1 MLEQLAA
8 VILPVVVIAGIGYI
22 WSRLSRPF
30 DNALVT
36 QLVSL
41 IGSPCLVASSLTSL
55 HVDPQSLGLMALAT
69 ILVFSG
75 MFVLGFAVLKV
86 MGLPMHSYLPA
97 VVFSNA
103 GNMGL
108 PLALF
113 AFGNSGLALATALV
127 FTGMFILGFAVLKFM
142 GLPMHSYLPAVVF
155 SNSGNMGLPLALFA
169 FGESGLALAVVYF
182 AFSSTLQFTAGMSIA
197 AGTTSV
203 KQLARMP
210 VLYAVAASFVLIVTG
225 VSVPPFVANTLQIL
239 GGLTIPLM
247 LLALGVS
254 LASLR
259 IRSLPRNLFL
269 SLVRMIGGFAMSFL
283 IAWALDLPPMAR
295 GVLLIQASMPVAV
308 FNYLFAQYYQR
319 RPEDVAAMVIISTLL
334 SFGTL
339 PFLIYYVLAAA

>member
-1 MLEQLAA
+1 VLSQLSA
-8 VILPVVVIAGIGYI
+8 VVLPVVIIAGIGYA
-22 WSRLSRPF
+22 WARLSRPF

-41 IGSPCLVASSLTSL
+41 IGSPCLVAGSLTSL
-55 HVDPQSLGLMALAT
+55 HVQPESLGMMALAT

-97 VVFSNA
+97 IVFSNA

-113 AFGNSGLALATALV
+113 AFGD
-127 FTGMFILGFAVLKFM
+127 
-142 GLPMHSYLPAVVF
+142 
-155 SNSGNMGLPLALFA
+155 
-169 FGESGLALAVVYF
+169 SGLALAVVYF
-182 AFSSTLQFTAGMSIA
+182 AFSATLQFTAG
-197 AGTTSV
+197 
-203 KQLARMP
+203 
-210 VLYAVAASFVLIVTG
+210 
-225 VSVPPFVANTLQIL
+225 
-239 GGLTIPLM
+239 
-247 LLALGVS
+247 VS
-254 LASLR
+254 LAGLTV
-259 IRSLPRNLFL
+259 RSLPRNLFL
-269 SLVRMIGGFAMSFL
+269 SLVRMIGGFALSVL
-283 IAWALDLPPMAR
+283 VAWALDLPPMAR

-339 PFLIYYVLAAA
+339 PFLIYYVLSAAQ

>member
-8 VILPVVVIAGIGYI
+8 VILPVVIIAGIGYA
-22 WSRLSRPF
+22 WARLSRPF

-41 IGSPCLVASSLTSL
+41 IGSPCLVAGSLTSL
-55 HVDPQSLGLMALAT
+55 HVQPASLAMMALAT

-75 MFVLGFAVLKV
+75 MFVLGFAVLKI

-113 AFGNSGLALATALV
+113 AFGD
-127 FTGMFILGFAVLKFM
+127 
-142 GLPMHSYLPAVVF
+142 
-155 SNSGNMGLPLALFA
+155 
-169 FGESGLALAVVYF
+169 SGLALAVVYF
-182 AFSSTLQFTAGMSIA
+182 AFSATLQFTAGVSLA

-203 KQLARMP
+203 RHLMKMP
-210 VLYAVAASFVLIVTG
+210 VIYAVAGSAVFILAG
-225 VSVPPFVANTLQIL
+225 LEVPAFIANTLEIL

-247 LLALGVS
+247 LMALGVS
-254 LASLR
+254 LASLSV
-259 IRSLPRNLFL
+259 RSLPRNLFL
-269 SLVRMIGGFAMSFL
+269 SLVRMAGGFALSFL
-283 IAWALDLPPMAR
+283 VAWALDLPPMAR

-308 FNYLFAQYYQR
+308 FNYLFAQYYRR
-319 RPEDVAAMVIISTLL
+319 RPEDVAAMVILSTLL

-339 PFLIYYVLAAA
+339 PFLIYYVLSAAQ

>member
-8 VILPVVVIAGIGYI
+8 VILPVVIIAGIGYA
-22 WSRLSRPF
+22 WARLSRPF

-41 IGSPCLVASSLTSL
+41 IGSPCLVAGSLTSL
-55 HVDPQSLGLMALAT
+55 HVQPASLAMMALAT

-75 MFVLGFAVLKV
+75 MFVLGFAVLKI

-113 AFGNSGLALATALV
+113 AFGD
-127 FTGMFILGFAVLKFM
+127 
-142 GLPMHSYLPAVVF
+142 
-155 SNSGNMGLPLALFA
+155 
-169 FGESGLALAVVYF
+169 SGLALAVVYF
-182 AFSSTLQFTAGMSIA
+182 AFSATLQFTAGVSLA

-203 KQLARMP
+203 RHLMKMP
-210 VLYAVAASFVLIVTG
+210 VIYAVAGSAVFILAG
-225 VSVPPFVANTLQIL
+225 LQVPAFIANTLEIL

-247 LLALGVS
+247 LMALGVS
-254 LASLR
+254 LASLSV
-259 IRSLPRNLFL
+259 RSLPRNLFL
-269 SLVRMIGGFAMSFL
+269 SLVRMAGGFALSFL
-283 IAWALDLPPMAR
+283 VAWALDLPPMAR

-308 FNYLFAQYYQR
+308 FNYLFAQYYRR
-319 RPEDVAAMVIISTLL
+319 RPEDVAAMVILSTLL

-339 PFLIYYVLAAA
+339 PFLIYYVLSAAQ

>member
-8 VILPVVVIAGIGYI
+8 VILPVIVIAAIGYI

-36 QLVSL
+36 QLVSM
-41 IGSPCLVASSLTSL
+41 IGSPCLVASALTSL
-55 HVDPQSLGLMALAT
+55 HVEPEALGMMALAT
-69 ILVFSG
+69 ILVFAG
-75 MFVLGFAVLKV
+75 MFVIGFTVLR
-86 MGLPMHSYLPA
+86 
-97 VVFSNA
+97 
-103 GNMGL
+103 
-108 PLALF
+108 
-113 AFGNSGLALATALV
+113 
-127 FTGMFILGFAVLKFM
+127 IM

-182 AFSSTLQFTAGMSIA
+182 AFSATLQFTAGMSIA
-197 AGTTSV
+197 AGTASAKHLV
-203 KQLARMP
+203 RMP
-210 VLYAVAASFVLIVTG
+210 VIYAVAGSALFIVTG
-225 VSVPPFVANTLQIL
+225 VQVPTFIANTLQIL

-254 LASLR
+254 LGSLAV
-259 IRSLPRNLFL
+259 RSLPRNLFL

-283 IAWALDLPPMAR
+283 VAWLLDLPPMAR

-319 RPEDVAAMVIISTLL
+319 RPEDVAAMVIISTVL

-339 PFLIYYVLAAA
+339 PFLIYYVLAAAP